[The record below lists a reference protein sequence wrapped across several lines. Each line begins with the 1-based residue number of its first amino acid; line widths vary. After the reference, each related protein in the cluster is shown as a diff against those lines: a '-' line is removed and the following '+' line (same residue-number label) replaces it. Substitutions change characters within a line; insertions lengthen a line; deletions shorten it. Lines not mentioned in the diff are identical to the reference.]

1 MSKHAI
7 VVGAGAIGLATAYFL
22 SQEGL
27 SVTVLDQAEPG
38 KGCSHGNMGWICPS
52 LSGPLPSPGIVGS
65 SIKGMLDGTSPL
77 YIKPSEFVRI
87 WPWLMSFWRHATVMH
102 YAVGLE
108 ANLWLHQRT
117 LELYDQWLEHGISFE
132 MHHEGL
138 LYVFRDITLWNDKM
152 KTASRVADYGFPVPE
167 RLTQDALLDLEPD
180 LSPSVAGGILL
191 PKERH
196 VRADTLIRGL
206 VQHLH
211 TAGVEF
217 RTGVAVEAIDASP
230 FAIRS
235 LRAGGER
242 LQADVYVLAAGAQ
255 TGGLTQHI
263 GLKLPII
270 AGKGY
275 SLTFSEPNLT
285 FRHPLYL
292 GDTKVAASP
301 YNGALRVGG
310 TMEFSGANMR
320 IDSQRVDSIR
330 KASSLY
336 FRTPAAGRD
345 VEIWAGMRPMTPDG
359 LPVIGKAPR
368 HENLFIASGHG
379 SDGISMAPAT
389 AALLCDMI
397 LDRPRPVEAHAF
409 DPGRFS

>member
-1 MSKHAI
+1 MRKHAI
-7 VVGAGAIGLATAYFL
+7 VVGAGVIGLATAYFL

-27 SVTVLDQAEPG
+27 SVTVLDQGQPG
-38 KGCSHGNMGWICPS
+38 DGCSHGNMGWVCPS

-65 SIKGMLDGTSPL
+65 SLKGMLDDSSPL
-77 YIKPSEFVRI
+77 YIKPSEFFRI
-87 WPWLMSFWRHATVMH
+87 WPWLMSFWRHATATH
-102 YAVGLE
+102 YAAGLE

-117 LELYDQWLEHGISFE
+117 LELYDQWVARGIAFE
-132 MHHEGL
+132 MHTEGL
-138 LYVFRDITLWNDKM
+138 LYVFRDAALWSDKV
-152 KTASRVADYGFPVPE
+152 KTASHVADYGFPMPE
-167 RLTQDALLDLEPD
+167 RLSKAALLDLEPD
-180 LSPSVAGGILL
+180 LSPTVAGGILL

-196 VRADTLIRGL
+196 VRADTLIDGL
-206 VQHLH
+206 FQHLQM
-211 TAGVEF
+211 AGVEF
-217 RTGVAVEAIDASP
+217 RTGVAVETLETSP

-242 LQADVYVLAAGAQ
+242 LHADVYVLAAGAQ
-255 TGGLTQHI
+255 TGNLAQHV
-263 GLKLPII
+263 GLKLPIV

-275 SLTFSEPNLT
+275 SLTITEPNLT

-310 TMEFSGANMR
+310 TMEFSGANTH
-320 IDSQRVDSIR
+320 IDSRRVDSIR

-336 FRTPAAGRD
+336 FRTPAMGQD
-345 VEIWAGMRPMTPDG
+345 IEIWAGMRPMTPDG

-368 HENLFIASGHG
+368 YENLFIASGHG

-397 LDRPRPVEAHAF
+397 LGRPRPAEARAF